1 MFVDGIGKVY
11 GIKVNLYLIDDVKV
25 IFCKVWLVLY
35 VLKLKVEEELGNL
48 ENMGILEKVDMSDWV
63 ILIVL
68 VFKKNGKVRIC
79 GDFKVIFNFYLN
91 VD

>member
-1 MFVDGIGKVY
+1 
-11 GIKVNLYLIDDVKV
+11 
-25 IFCKVWLVLY
+25 
-35 VLKLKVEEELGNL
+35 
-48 ENMGILEKVDMSDWV
+48 MGILEKVDMSDWV